1 MGLYADHL
9 LPRMIDRALRRPAM
23 MAERALATPGLHG
36 RVLEVGFGSGLNLPV
51 YPPEVEHVW
60 ALDPAPLGQKLAR
73 KRVAAFHGTVEFLPF
88 DRERIPLPDGSA
100 DGVLSTWTLCSIP
113 ELERALGELRRVL
126 RPEGRFHFLEHGLA
140 PEPRVA
146 RWQRRLNPLQKRL
159 AGGCRLD
166 LDVDAALERG
176 GFAIETLERHYAEGP
191 RFASYLYR
199 GIARPG
205 PSNGG

>member
-1 MGLYADHL
+1 MSLYADHI
-9 LPRMIDRALRRPAM
+9 LPRLIDRALRRPEM

-36 RVLEVGFGSGLNLPV
+36 RVLEIGFGSGLNLPV
-51 YPPEVEHVW
+51 YPSAVRHVW
-60 ALDPAPLGQKLAR
+60 ALDPAPLGRKLAR
-73 KRVAAFHGTVEFLPF
+73 ERLAAFHGTVEFLPF
-88 DRERIPLPDGSA
+88 DHERIPLPDDSA

-113 ELERALGELRRVL
+113 TLERALCELRRVL

-140 PEPRVA
+140 PEPRVR
-146 RWQRRLNPLQKRL
+146 RWQRWLNPLQKRL

-176 GFAIETLERHYAEGP
+176 GFAIETLERHYGEGP

-199 GIARPG
+199 GVARPVRG
-205 PSNGG
+205 NEG